1 MNRSC
6 AQGEAVLVLD
16 ATTLSTAEVELGH
29 GKSWDLELEKS
40 GISMDFPDFTIIS
53 IMWIYW
59 EPVKITVKITDG
71 ALRIWG
77 CQLFW
82 KHFPW

>member
-1 MNRSC
+1 LNRSC

-40 GISMDFPDFTIIS
+40 GISPIS
-53 IMWIYW
+53 LSCGFAGSR
-59 EPVKITVKITDG
+59 KITVKITDG